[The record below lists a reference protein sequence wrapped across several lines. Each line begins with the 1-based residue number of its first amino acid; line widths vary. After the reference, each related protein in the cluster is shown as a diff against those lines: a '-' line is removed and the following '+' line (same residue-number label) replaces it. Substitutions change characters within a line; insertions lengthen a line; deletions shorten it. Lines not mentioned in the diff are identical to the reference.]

1 MYVCVCIY
9 IIWMVVV
16 YVLGHVPVF
25 AATWTGAHQTLLSM
39 VFSRQNTG
47 AGCHFLLQGIFTTQG
62 LNPHLLD
69 WQVGSLP
76 LAPSGKPIHTYILFY
91 ILFHCGL
98 SQDIE
103 YSSRCYTLDL
113 MVYPF
118 YIQSFAST
126 NPKFPVHPTSPPH
139 AVHFIT
145 VAHLFYNCNLLL
157 LNLLHL
163 SSPSL
168 TRSPLVTTCCL

>member
-1 MYVCVCIY
+1 MYVCVCVY

-98 SQDIE
+98 SQDIGF
-103 YSSRCYTLDL
+103 SSLCYT
-113 MVYPF
+113 VG
-118 YIQSFAST
+118 S
-126 NPKFPVHPTSPPH
+126 
-139 AVHFIT
+139 
-145 VAHLFYNCNLLL
+145 
-157 LNLLHL
+157 
-163 SSPSL
+163 
-168 TRSPLVTTCCL
+168 CCLSILKIIVFIYQPPIPSPALSLLPLPGNYRPVLDICESVSVF